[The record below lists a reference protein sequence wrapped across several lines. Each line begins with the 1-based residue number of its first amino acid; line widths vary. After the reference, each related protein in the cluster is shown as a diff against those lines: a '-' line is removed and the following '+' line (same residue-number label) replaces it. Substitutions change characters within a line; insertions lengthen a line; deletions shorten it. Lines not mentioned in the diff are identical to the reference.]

1 MNEEKRND
9 NKSYILVKIVSSM
22 TNPETNSLE
31 VNVLFYSNKF
41 VELVA
46 FELSN
51 LPQYFVHTYEV
62 AQMYPVLVLAV
73 LMMV

>member
-22 TNPETNSLE
+22 TYPETNSLE
-31 VNVLFYSNKF
+31 VNVLFYSNNF
-41 VELVA
+41 VELVV

-51 LPQYFVHTYEV
+51 LLQYFVHTYEV

>member
-1 MNEEKRND
+1 
-9 NKSYILVKIVSSM
+9 M
-22 TNPETNSLE
+22 TYPETNSLE
-31 VNVLFYSNKF
+31 VNVLFYSNSL

-51 LPQYFVHTYEV
+51 LLQCFVHTYEV
-62 AQMYPVLVLAV
+62 VQMYPVLVLAV